1 MEILRR
7 YSGLRI
13 FTDSNGNIASSRY
26 RRVDKN
32 SQQYSE
38 IITSGIKTLDILSME
53 NYGTPLLFWL
63 IADMNDIIDPM
74 IDIPSGTKLKI
85 PVI

>member
-7 YSGLRI
+7 Y
-13 FTDSNGNIASSRY
+13 ASSRTY
-26 RRVDKN
+26 QDKN
-32 SQQYSE
+32 GNTVSGRYKRLDKSSQQYSE
-38 IITSGIKTLDILSME
+38 ILTEGIKTLDIISME

-63 IADMNDIIDPM
+63 IADMNNIIDPM
-74 IDIPSGTKLKI
+74 IDIPSGAKLKI